1 MRRYTLIAKDVFSAY
16 AFKETDEFCEI
27 KELLNVKN
35 AENKENFSE
44 RAKIVS
50 TIYRLVQNQLKT
62 GPVHHDLGDGIRQIS
77 AGKYRL
83 LYFFDEGHLIIF
95 THHFIKKTSKTPSA
109 QTDKAK
115 EQRDLYFKAKKEN
128 TLILMGDDNG

>member
-83 LYFFDEGHLIIF
+83 LYFLMKGILSFSL
-95 THHFIKKTSKTPSA
+95 TTSSKKQVKLLLRKPTKQKNKETFSSK
-109 QTDKAK
+109 Q
-115 EQRDLYFKAKKEN
+115 KKKYSN
-128 TLILMGDDNG
+128 TYG